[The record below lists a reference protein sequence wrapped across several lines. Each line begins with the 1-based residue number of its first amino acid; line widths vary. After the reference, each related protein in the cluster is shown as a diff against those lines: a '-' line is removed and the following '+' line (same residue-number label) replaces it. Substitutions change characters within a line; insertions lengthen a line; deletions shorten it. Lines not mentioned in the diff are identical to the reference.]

1 LEEEKVL
8 LRQNKELLQSSLYFT
23 LRHPPT
29 MGVWNPPKKNISETH
44 TNYEEWQKLQSPSN

>member
-29 MGVWNPPKKNISETH
+29 MGVWNPPKKNASETH
-44 TNYEEWQKLQSPSN
+44 TNYEE